1 MSLKLFSKRIDLCLE
16 MKKTPKKTYT
26 RPRLITVELDM
37 VILLQAVSDG
47 APPDQP
53 PFSSSSQTTT
63 TTGTQKPLK
72 ESNFEDNPFER

>member
-1 MSLKLFSKRIDLCLE
+1 
-16 MKKTPKKTYT
+16 
-26 RPRLITVELDM
+26 VELDM